1 MFNTSYY
8 ILLSTDIS
16 CYRYMRLFRD
26 FGGETK
32 NLQTA
37 KQCGDSLGSFRITTF
52 IVRRDEIP

>member
-16 CYRYMRLFRD
+16 CYRYMKLFRD

-37 KQCGDSLGSFRITTF
+37 KQCGDSLGSFRITT
-52 IVRRDEIP
+52 